1 MICNPPTQIK
11 CPLPWMY
18 CIGVLYEYF
27 QLKQLNNGFKT
38 VASQVVIS
46 LDNAIFVF
54 FLCKIRVFKCKK
66 RWKKG
71 RLMLGH
77 IEAVIFLHPQKKSWK
92 IMVNCILFFPQ
103 MVFISILI
111 MNAICPFT
119 LIGEYKPTMNK
130 TYWPIPPLIRSV
142 WCVSQAVILRR
153 QKVILYV
160 GFGRVIFSVLPTFSY
175 CFITWTYS

>member
-1 MICNPPTQIK
+1 MLFLCFF
-11 CPLPWMY
+11 C
-18 CIGVLYEYF
+18 VRSEY
-27 QLKQLNNGFKT
+27 LSARKGEKRGDWCW
-38 VASQVVIS
+38 VIS
-46 LDNAIFVF
+46 RQLF
-54 FLCKIRVFKCKK
+54 FYIRKK
-66 RWKKG
+66 N
-71 RLMLGH
+71 L
-77 IEAVIFLHPQKKSWK
+77 EKSWL
-92 IMVNCILFFPQ
+92 IAYFFFFFFPPQ